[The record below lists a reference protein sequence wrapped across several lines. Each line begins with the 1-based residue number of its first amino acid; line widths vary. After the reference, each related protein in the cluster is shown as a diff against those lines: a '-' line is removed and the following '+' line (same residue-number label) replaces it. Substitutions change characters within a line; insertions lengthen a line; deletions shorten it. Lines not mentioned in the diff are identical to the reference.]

1 MRPLPELDYDAQG
14 VRRVA
19 RALLRHV
26 KPGSRTEAYAV
37 LENRLGVYVVDRT
50 ALRAEIDYYFGDT
63 QNLAA

>member
-19 RALLRHV
+19 RTLLRHV
-26 KPGSRTEAYAV
+26 KPGSRNEAYAV
-37 LENRLGVYVVDRT
+37 LDNRLGVYMVDRT
-50 ALRAEIDYYFGDT
+50 PLRAEIDYYFGDM